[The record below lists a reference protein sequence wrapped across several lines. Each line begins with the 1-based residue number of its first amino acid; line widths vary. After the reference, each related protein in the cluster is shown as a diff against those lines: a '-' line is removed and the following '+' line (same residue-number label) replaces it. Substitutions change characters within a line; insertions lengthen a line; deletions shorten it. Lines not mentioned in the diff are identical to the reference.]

1 MATDKLF
8 TVCGISKLNGE
19 YKVRFAN
26 DTMRIKVLAKHDH
39 EDIRL
44 WDLETGMTK
53 TDAVNAIAKL
63 DEFQDVQAQAAIA
76 DYLDRNVKTVKV
88 AAPKAKATAP
98 KAPAKVKVA
107 APNVTAPAGK
117 THAQKAAD
125 AALLDDAPF

>member
-88 AAPKAKATAP
+88 AAPKAKATDEIHAQIHHSGRFGRHP
-98 KAPAKVKVA
+98 VKAKATAKVDTSA
-107 APNVTAPAGK
+107 ME
-117 THAQKAAD
+117 
-125 AALLDDAPF
+125 DAPF